1 MYPEDPVNPNAS
13 EGNVVGGTDFDA
25 DTWPASDRPARSAIL
40 GLGSWFVIMAIVM
53 AIAGMVSYSQ
63 FMDARSTEM
72 SAAELIQVNLS
83 AKPMVA
89 LRQSAEETLKA
100 LEQFESGPL
109 EQRYGHAI
117 LVNEFAGSQQA
128 LEQLSK
134 IDAAVLAKIESID
147 RTDDTIDFPSEP
159 QKELGR
165 VLHQLFGQYAAGNFD
180 TTAFPDDD
188 RKLLTEKLG
197 WIGELALTPAQS
209 PDKSKRAELVSDG
222 WRSLIIVTI
231 AGICAILAILGAFV
245 AIAVLAAIFVT
256 RQTKSRF
263 KNSDHGFVYV
273 ETFAV
278 WLVLFVGLQIVIGS
292 VAGMFGGGPT
302 GMMLTPVVFF
312 GSLVALVW
320 PLHRGISYATL
331 KSDIGWN
338 FRNPFVEAFVGGFSY
353 LALIVPMLFG
363 VTITLLLSVGVSLL
377 DSADEFD
384 SVAPAGHPI
393 AEEMA
398 TGGLTAT
405 IFIILTACVAAP
417 IVEETMFRGVL
428 YRYLRD
434 LSSRQAKWLSV
445 AVSALS
451 SGLIFAMIHPQGIIG
466 VPLLTTLAIGFAL
479 VREWRDSLIGPIV
492 MHAINNGVVTG
503 MLLLLFS

>member
-1 MYPEDPVNPNAS
+1 MYPESPVNPTGS
-13 EGNVVGGTDFDA
+13 DRDFDHGTVVDSNA
-25 DTWPASDRPARSAIL
+25 WPSRDRPAKSPIL
-40 GLGSWFVIMAIVM
+40 GLGSWLVILLIVT

-63 FMDARSTEM
+63 FMVARTTEM
-72 SAAELIQVNLS
+72 SAAELIQINLS
-83 AKPMVA
+83 AKTMVA
-89 LRQSAEETLKA
+89 LRQSADETMKA
-100 LEQFESGPL
+100 LEQFQTGPL

-117 LVNEFAGSQQA
+117 LVNEFAGTQQA

-134 IDAAVLAKIESID
+134 IDAAVLAKTGSID
-147 RTDDTIDFPSEP
+147 RADATVEFPSEP

-165 VLHQLFGQYAAGNFD
+165 VLDHLFGQYASGNFD
-180 TTAFPDDD
+180 TTAIADKD

-209 PDKSKRAELVSDG
+209 PDKVKRGKLVSDG

-231 AGICAILAILGAFV
+231 AGICGILAILGAFV
-245 AIAVLAAIFVT
+245 AIAILAAIFLT
-256 RQTKSRF
+256 RQTKGRF

-278 WLVLFVGLQIVIGS
+278 WLVLFVGLQIGIGF
-292 VAGMFGGGPT
+292 VADLFDGGPS
-302 GMMLTPVVFF
+302 GMVLTPVVFF
-312 GSLVALVW
+312 GSLVALIW
-320 PLHRGISYATL
+320 PLHRGISYSTL

-363 VTITLLLSVGVSLL
+363 ISITVLLSVGVSLL
-377 DSADEFD
+377 DSTGEFE

-398 TGGLTAT
+398 TGGLTAS

-434 LSSRQAKWLSV
+434 LSSRRAKWLSV
-445 AVSALS
+445 AVSALA
-451 SGLIFAMIHPQGIIG
+451 SGLIFAMIHPQGLIG

-492 MHAINNGVVTG
+492 MHAINNSIVTG
-503 MLLLLFS
+503 FLLLLFS